1 LQSRDGRQQT
11 QAARRLQDLSY
22 EDPRAAAR
30 ILEEGAAPHLVEVL
44 TNGASLQAKVAA
56 AGALVDVGGHG
67 TSLRLEVTRAGA
79 VEPAIALL
87 DRDDDA
93 AREVAAG
100 LLVVAAP
107 VARAAVVVPLVK
119 MCGDTTSKASQI
131 RAGNA
136 AWALSRLADL
146 PGLPLSMARAGAGEA
161 LKNALGAPRARRRAA
176 DAVTA
181 LAADEG
187 VARELSDAGCG
198 AALARALER
207 TSATSDDMYSLVSAL
222 ASLAEADPRNA
233 LNEEKPPLAALVR
246 VLDRGHAESK
256 REAAR
261 ALYALATDSAEVRE
275 RLLFHHDAVL
285 PLERLLDAADA
296 KARVLAAAAL
306 RVLGAPPPAP
316 PPPTE
321 EPVKRK
327 KRPSFVIVV
336 LVLALGLVLK
346 GKQRRRRPAAS
357 KKPMARD
364 KNHEDMRNAMVRIRE
379 LTVER
384 DEFKAK
390 AEAAELRVKSRE
402 EELRTELAELR
413 EARRAD
419 AASLAR
425 SLASR
430 ARERKEAERRFEIEH
445 DAAEAASAANAAR
458 AADRQRHGLA
468 LARERDAALRQLAVV
483 RAELDAAKS
492 QAKRGLFSSEDDP
505 VLPMA
510 AGGSLRIR

>member
-1 LQSRDGRQQT
+1 MVASGEQRTRRSWTPHAVADARRRRETMLAGSLTCLALAMRRRGATMLGAALLLTLASASDEVARSLTQLQSRDGRQQT

-119 MCGDTTSKASQI
+119 MVGDTSTKASQI

-222 ASLAEADPRNA
+222 A
-233 LNEEKPPLAALVR
+233 VR
-246 VLDRGHAESK
+246 QRCPTS
-256 REAAR
+256 AR
-261 ALYALATDSAEVRE
+261 WR
-275 RLLFHHDAVL
+275 R
-285 PLERLLDAADA
+285 
-296 KARVLAAAAL
+296 
-306 RVLGAPPPAP
+306 AP
-316 PPPTE
+316 T
-321 EPVKRK
+321 
-327 KRPSFVIVV
+327 PSMRCS
-336 LVLALGLVLK
+336 
-346 GKQRRRRPAAS
+346 QRRPWPRPTPAT
-357 KKPMARD
+357 P
-364 KNHEDMRNAMVRIRE
+364 
-379 LTVER
+379 
-384 DEFKAK
+384 
-390 AEAAELRVKSRE
+390 
-402 EELRTELAELR
+402 
-413 EARRAD
+413 
-419 AASLAR
+419 
-425 SLASR
+425 
-430 ARERKEAERRFEIEH
+430 
-445 DAAEAASAANAAR
+445 
-458 AADRQRHGLA
+458 
-468 LARERDAALRQLAVV
+468 
-483 RAELDAAKS
+483 
-492 QAKRGLFSSEDDP
+492 
-505 VLPMA
+505 
-510 AGGSLRIR
+510 

>member
-1 LQSRDGRQQT
+1 MLWAARLCAIASASDEVARSLTQLQSRDGRQQT

-222 ASLAEADPRNA
+222 AVRPRC
-233 LNEEKPPLAALVR
+233 
-246 VLDRGHAESK
+246 LDSIRDGVAESPYFS
-256 REAAR
+256 R
-261 ALYALATDSAEVRE
+261 T
-275 RLLFHHDAVL
+275 
-285 PLERLLDAADA
+285 
-296 KARVLAAAAL
+296 
-306 RVLGAPPPAP
+306 
-316 PPPTE
+316 
-321 EPVKRK
+321 
-327 KRPSFVIVV
+327 
-336 LVLALGLVLK
+336 
-346 GKQRRRRPAAS
+346 RRC
-357 KKPMARD
+357 D
-364 KNHEDMRNAMVRIRE
+364 G
-379 LTVER
+379 VE
-384 DEFKAK
+384 
-390 AEAAELRVKSRE
+390 
-402 EELRTELAELR
+402 
-413 EARRAD
+413 
-419 AASLAR
+419 
-425 SLASR
+425 
-430 ARERKEAERRFEIEH
+430 
-445 DAAEAASAANAAR
+445 
-458 AADRQRHGLA
+458 
-468 LARERDAALRQLAVV
+468 
-483 RAELDAAKS
+483 
-492 QAKRGLFSSEDDP
+492 
-505 VLPMA
+505 
-510 AGGSLRIR
+510 

>member
-1 LQSRDGRQQT
+1 MRGCRKIDQKPRERNPFFQSLNSDLSERRNRPIQRKLPRARALEETPKHPALSAASSSWLLPTGALRLTGQPACRRERCPGASRRSARAESIVNTMRRRRGATMLLLGSLSLIALAAASDEVARSLTQLQSRDGRQQT

-30 ILEEGAAPHLVEVL
+30 ILEDGAAPYLVEVL

-119 MCGDTTSKASQI
+119 MVGDTSTKASQI

-207 TSATSDDMYSLVSAL
+207 TSATSDDMFSLVSAL
-222 ASLAEADPRNA
+222 AVRPRC
-233 LNEEKPPLAALVR
+233 PT
-246 VLDRGHAESK
+246 S
-256 REAAR
+256 AR
-261 ALYALATDSAEVRE
+261 WRRAST
-275 RLLFHHDAVL
+275 
-285 PLERLLDAADA
+285 
-296 KARVLAAAAL
+296 
-306 RVLGAPPPAP
+306 
-316 PPPTE
+316 
-321 EPVKRK
+321 
-327 KRPSFVIVV
+327 PSTRWSHNYS
-336 LVLALGLVLK
+336 
-346 GKQRRRRPAAS
+346 QRRPWPRPTPAIAW
-357 KKPMARD
+357 
-364 KNHEDMRNAMVRIRE
+364 
-379 LTVER
+379 
-384 DEFKAK
+384 
-390 AEAAELRVKSRE
+390 
-402 EELRTELAELR
+402 
-413 EARRAD
+413 
-419 AASLAR
+419 
-425 SLASR
+425 
-430 ARERKEAERRFEIEH
+430 ERRSH
-445 DAAEAASAANAAR
+445 
-458 AADRQRHGLA
+458 L
-468 LARERDAALRQLAVV
+468 
-483 RAELDAAKS
+483 
-492 QAKRGLFSSEDDP
+492 
-505 VLPMA
+505 
-510 AGGSLRIR
+510 

>member
-1 LQSRDGRQQT
+1 MVASGDQRTRRSWTPRAVADARRRREAMLAGSLTCLLALAVRRRGAIMWAALLLTLASASDEVARSLTQLQSRDGRQQT

-207 TSATSDDMYSLVSAL
+207 TSATSDDMFSLVSAL
-222 ASLAEADPRNA
+222 AVRLLCLELDSRWRRRE
-233 LNEEKPPLAALVR
+233 PPLLANATLRWRGVKDVRATPSTLLRQPRHRRSATSRAA
-246 VLDRGHAESK
+246 K
-256 REAAR
+256 
-261 ALYALATDSAEVRE
+261 
-275 RLLFHHDAVL
+275 
-285 PLERLLDAADA
+285 
-296 KARVLAAAAL
+296 
-306 RVLGAPPPAP
+306 
-316 PPPTE
+316 
-321 EPVKRK
+321 
-327 KRPSFVIVV
+327 
-336 LVLALGLVLK
+336 
-346 GKQRRRRPAAS
+346 RRPWPRPTPAT
-357 KKPMARD
+357 P
-364 KNHEDMRNAMVRIRE
+364 
-379 LTVER
+379 
-384 DEFKAK
+384 
-390 AEAAELRVKSRE
+390 
-402 EELRTELAELR
+402 
-413 EARRAD
+413 
-419 AASLAR
+419 
-425 SLASR
+425 
-430 ARERKEAERRFEIEH
+430 
-445 DAAEAASAANAAR
+445 
-458 AADRQRHGLA
+458 
-468 LARERDAALRQLAVV
+468 
-483 RAELDAAKS
+483 
-492 QAKRGLFSSEDDP
+492 
-505 VLPMA
+505 
-510 AGGSLRIR
+510 

>member
-1 LQSRDGRQQT
+1 VNTMRRRRGAAAMLGAALLCTLAVASDEVARSLTQLQSRDGRQQT

-119 MCGDTTSKASQI
+119 MCGDTSTKASQI

-207 TSATSDDMYSLVSAL
+207 TSATSDDMFSLVSAL
-222 ASLAEADPRNA
+222 AVRPRC
-233 LNEEKPPLAALVR
+233 
-246 VLDRGHAESK
+246 LDSIRDGV
-256 REAAR
+256 AAR
-261 ALYALATDSAEVRE
+261 RE
-275 RLLFHHDAVL
+275 RGRHRRDAT
-285 PLERLLDAADA
+285 
-296 KARVLAAAAL
+296 
-306 RVLGAPPPAP
+306 PP
-316 PPPTE
+316 
-321 EPVKRK
+321 
-327 KRPSFVIVV
+327 
-336 LVLALGLVLK
+336 
-346 GKQRRRRPAAS
+346 RRRPWPRPTPAIAW
-357 KKPMARD
+357 
-364 KNHEDMRNAMVRIRE
+364 
-379 LTVER
+379 
-384 DEFKAK
+384 
-390 AEAAELRVKSRE
+390 
-402 EELRTELAELR
+402 
-413 EARRAD
+413 
-419 AASLAR
+419 
-425 SLASR
+425 
-430 ARERKEAERRFEIEH
+430 ERR
-445 DAAEAASAANAAR
+445 SR
-458 AADRQRHGLA
+458 R
-468 LARERDAALRQLAVV
+468 
-483 RAELDAAKS
+483 
-492 QAKRGLFSSEDDP
+492 
-505 VLPMA
+505 
-510 AGGSLRIR
+510 

>member
-1 LQSRDGRQQT
+1 MLGGSLTSLLALAVRRRGAAVIMWAALLLTLASASDEVARSLTQLQSRDGRQQT

-119 MCGDTTSKASQI
+119 MVGDTSTKASQI

-207 TSATSDDMYSLVSAL
+207 TSATSDDMFSLVSAL
-222 ASLAEADPRNA
+222 AVRLRCPTSARWRRASTPSPRC
-233 LNEEKPPLAALVR
+233 
-246 VLDRGHAESK
+246 S
-256 REAAR
+256 
-261 ALYALATDSAEVRE
+261 
-275 RLLFHHDAVL
+275 
-285 PLERLLDAADA
+285 
-296 KARVLAAAAL
+296 
-306 RVLGAPPPAP
+306 
-316 PPPTE
+316 
-321 EPVKRK
+321 
-327 KRPSFVIVV
+327 
-336 LVLALGLVLK
+336 
-346 GKQRRRRPAAS
+346 QRRPWPRPTPAIAW
-357 KKPMARD
+357 
-364 KNHEDMRNAMVRIRE
+364 
-379 LTVER
+379 
-384 DEFKAK
+384 
-390 AEAAELRVKSRE
+390 
-402 EELRTELAELR
+402 
-413 EARRAD
+413 
-419 AASLAR
+419 
-425 SLASR
+425 
-430 ARERKEAERRFEIEH
+430 ERR
-445 DAAEAASAANAAR
+445 SR
-458 AADRQRHGLA
+458 
-468 LARERDAALRQLAVV
+468 
-483 RAELDAAKS
+483 
-492 QAKRGLFSSEDDP
+492 P
-505 VLPMA
+505 
-510 AGGSLRIR
+510 